1 MTPAEMIQ
9 TALGL
14 LAVGGIGGVW
24 FRLGSVQR
32 GQDEHAK
39 DIAALDGRIR
49 AVELHVW
56 KGA

>member
-1 MTPAEMIQ
+1 MSAAEILQ
-9 TALGL
+9 SVLGL

-39 DIAALDGRIR
+39 DIEHLGGRVRDI
-49 AVELHVW
+49 EIHLW